1 MEGIR
6 SLWNISSGASGYFV
20 IMYFKIRSA
29 LLILLKGIPSSKD
42 RRMKIQQ
49 CRLQRG
55 HFSV

>member
-6 SLWNISSGASGYFV
+6 SLWNISSGASGYLV

-49 CRLQRG
+49 CRL
-55 HFSV
+55 